1 MSLIIMV
8 YLSPHQAVP
17 TLLHR
22 KTKHA
27 LSGIVFKYDDASQ
40 FGFDGENENYYYLG
54 GFPPKD

>member
-1 MSLIIMV
+1 MV

-17 TLLHR
+17 TPPHT

-27 LSGIVFKYDDASQ
+27 LSGIIFKYDDVSQ
-40 FGFDGENENYYYLG
+40 FVFDGENENYYYLG